1 MVAILFHLKY
11 FRKAILALL
20 CAESGGTMLN
30 NKGYFCLF
38 DRSEA
43 VEAYD
48 TCQPKSK

>member
-11 FRKAILALL
+11 FRKAILALF

-30 NKGYFCLF
+30 NKGYLSLL
-38 DRSEA
+38 DKSEA

-48 TCQPKSK
+48 TCQSK